1 MPRHRT
7 TSGIALVAAVA
18 LAAAVGG
25 CSSSPQLFDTSNWFS
40 KPVDVFA
47 KPDWA
52 RPADNTAADLG
63 PKGPVGANDLV
74 NADGTC
80 APAETPQAAA
90 PPPPPEPAPA
100 ATASAD
106 SLGGLQTGMAPGVPP
121 VLGGIALGMSE
132 CEAVRRAGQ
141 PSNVAISA
149 GDKGERKVVLTFLSG
164 PWPGIYTFTSGRLK
178 VIDRAPEQPKPK
190 ATPKK
195 KTPPKSAK
203 RAKSAS
209 GAERTYVQ

>member
-1 MPRHRT
+1 MSR
-7 TSGIALVAAVA
+7 IALVGAVA
-18 LAAAVGG
+18 LATAVGG
-25 CSSSPQLFDTSNWFS
+25 CSNQAPVFDTSNWFS
-40 KPVDVFA
+40 KPVDLFA

-52 RPADNTAADLG
+52 RPADQNTAELG
-63 PKGPVGANDLV
+63 PKGPVSPNDLV
-74 NADGTC
+74 SADGSC
-80 APAETPQAAA
+80 PPAETPQAAA
-90 PPPPPEPAPA
+90 PPPTPEPAPA

-106 SLGGLQTGMAPGVPP
+106 AMGGLQTGMAPGGPP

-132 CEAVRRAGQ
+132 CDAVRRAGQ

-149 GDKGERKVVLTFLSG
+149 GDKGERKVVITYLSG
-164 PWPGIYTFTSGRLK
+164 TWPGIYTFASGRLK

-195 KTPPKSAK
+195 KTPK

-209 GAERTYVQ
+209 STERVYVQ